1 MTTSTWRLEAFVP
14 MLLTAGFV
22 IHLINASRHLLTGSS
37 DVADILTWPVDLGL
51 FLLMLFCAVA
61 LFARRKAMFA
71 VYDLSALPRRVGY
84 WVITVY
90 VTASL
95 PGHLLFLTTGS
106 TVYFDVFPSWFSLLI
121 MVVYVV
127 MIGYFV
133 SLRPAARTAI
143 RGASI
148 NPPADAGRRS

>member
-1 MTTSTWRLEAFVP
+1 MNGTWKLETFTP
-14 MLLTAGFV
+14 MLLTAGFT
-22 IHLINASRHLLTGSS
+22 IHLINASRHLLTGGSE
-37 DVADILTWPVDLGL
+37 VTDIISWPVDLCL

-61 LFARRKAMFA
+61 LIARHKAMFA
-71 VYDLSALPRRVGY
+71 TYDLTALPRRVGY

-95 PGHLLFLTTGS
+95 PGHIAYLTTGN
-106 TVYFDVFPSWFSLLI
+106 TAYFDVFLWWFSLLI

-133 SLRPAARTAI
+133 SLRPLVRTA
-143 RGASI
+143 S
-148 NPPADAGRRS
+148 